1 MKKKK
6 RRFFNLNI
14 NLKIILKKHILRKD
28 INLKKTFRKKKRR
41 KRPGIVSALKGF
53 ACGLQFSTKIEEEH
67 REAIDRYL
75 RDNTDMSLSSSTEV

>member
-28 INLKKTFRKKKRR
+28 INLKKKLEKKEEGKDQVLSQRR
-41 KRPGIVSALKGF
+41 LCVW
-53 ACGLQFSTKIEEEH
+53 ACNFQQK
-67 REAIDRYL
+67 
-75 RDNTDMSLSSSTEV
+75 

>member
-28 INLKKTFRKKKRR
+28 INLKKKHLEKKKRR

-53 ACGLQFSTKIEEEH
+53 ACGP
-67 REAIDRYL
+67 AIFNKNRG
-75 RDNTDMSLSSSTEV
+75 RTS